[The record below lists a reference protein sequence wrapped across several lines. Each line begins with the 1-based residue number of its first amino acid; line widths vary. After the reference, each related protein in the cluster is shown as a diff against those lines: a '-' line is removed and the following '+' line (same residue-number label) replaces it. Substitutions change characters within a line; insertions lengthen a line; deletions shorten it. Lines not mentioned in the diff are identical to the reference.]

1 VAAYGHV
8 AHEQTNKTGVE
19 HLKMILLMAYMSHGK
34 ASAPAKI
41 ILFGE
46 HFVVYGSPA
55 ILAAIN
61 KRVSVDTYTTI
72 DEEDKIVIRSD
83 IGVAGRYSNDG
94 EFDALEGG
102 RKSKAILDPLHSAIK
117 EVLLI
122 RNEKRIGI
130 EVCIS
135 SRVPPGI
142 GLGSSAASCVATVAA
157 VASLFQKN
165 TSRQKVCEL
174 AIASE
179 KLIHKRTS
187 GADCYVSTFGGL
199 MQYYSTSKNFKNIQ
213 TKGLLSLVVASTGVK
228 HSTSELVAG
237 VKRFKDTNEIL
248 FESLAKQASDICVQA
263 CTAIKSGKLDKIG
276 ELMNENQI
284 LLQRIGISHHKVH
297 DIIDI
302 CSRAGAIG
310 AKITGAG
317 GGGAV
322 IALAESKQES
332 TKIASRVKAAGY
344 QSFEVEI
351 DYNGL
356 ST

>member
-1 VAAYGHV
+1 
-8 AHEQTNKTGVE
+8 
-19 HLKMILLMAYMSHGK
+19 MILLMAHMSHGN
-34 ASAPAKI
+34 ASAPAKV

-46 HFVVYGSPA
+46 HFVVYGGPA

-61 KRVSVDTYTTI
+61 KRISVDAHTLLH
-72 DEEDKIVIRSD
+72 DEGKIVIRSD
-83 IGVAGRYSNDG
+83 IGAAGEYWYTG
-94 EFDALEGG
+94 EFNALEGG
-102 RKSKAILDPLHSAIK
+102 RKAKAVLDPLYRAIRQ
-117 EVLLI
+117 VLLM
-122 RNEKRIGI
+122 RNKKNKKIGI
-130 EVCIS
+130 EVDIS

-157 VASLFQKN
+157 VDSLFEKN
-165 TSRQKVCEL
+165 PSRQEVCKI
-174 AIASE
+174 AIESE
-179 KLIHKRTS
+179 RQIHKRTS

-199 MQYYSTSKNFKNIQ
+199 MQYYSKSKSFKSIEA
-213 TKGLLSLVVASTGVK
+213 KGSLSLVVASTGIK
-228 HSTSELVAG
+228 HYTSDLVAG
-237 VKRFKDTNEIL
+237 VKRFKDTNKTL
-248 FESLAKQASDICVQA
+248 FESLAKQASDICLQA
-263 CTAIKSGKLDKIG
+263 WTAIESGKSDKVG

-284 LLQRIGISHHKVH
+284 ILQQIGISHYKVH

-322 IALAESKQES
+322 IALAASKQES
-332 TKIASRVKAAGY
+332 SKIASHVRTAGY

-356 ST
+356 SV

>member
-1 VAAYGHV
+1 
-8 AHEQTNKTGVE
+8 
-19 HLKMILLMAYMSHGK
+19 MSHGK
-34 ASAPAKI
+34 ASAPAKV

-61 KRVSVDTYTTI
+61 KRISVNARTI
-72 DEEDKIVIRSD
+72 IHDENKIVIRSD
-83 IGVAGRYSNDG
+83 IGVAGEYNNNNG
-94 EFDALEGG
+94 KFNALEGG
-102 RKSKAILDPLHSAIK
+102 SKAKLVLDPLYGAIRQ
-117 EVLLI
+117 VLLM
-122 RNEKRIGI
+122 RNNKKQKNNVGI
-130 EVCIS
+130 EIGIS

-157 VASLFQKN
+157 VDSLFQEN
-165 TSRQKVCEL
+165 PSRQKVCEL
-174 AIASE
+174 AIESE
-179 KLIHKRTS
+179 RLIHKRTS

-199 MQYYSTSKNFKNIQ
+199 MQYYGKSKSFKNIE
-213 TKGLLSLVVASTGVK
+213 TKGQSLCLVVANTGIN
-228 HSTSELVAG
+228 HSTSDLVAG
-237 VKRFKDTNEIL
+237 VKKFRDRNRIL
-248 FESLAKQASDICVQA
+248 FKTLLNYASDICLQA
-263 CTAIKSGKLDKIG
+263 CAAIELGKYDKIG

-284 LLQRIGISHHKVH
+284 ILQQLGISHHKVR

-302 CSRAGAIG
+302 CRKAGAIG

-322 IALAESKQES
+322 IALAASKQES
-332 TKIASRVKAAGY
+332 TKIASRIRAAGY

-356 ST
+356 YV

>member
-1 VAAYGHV
+1 
-8 AHEQTNKTGVE
+8 
-19 HLKMILLMAYMSHGK
+19 MSRGK
-34 ASAPAKI
+34 ASAPAKV

-61 KRVSVDTYTTI
+61 KRISVDARTI
-72 DEEDKIVIRSD
+72 IHDENKIVIRSD
-83 IGVAGRYSNDG
+83 IGVAGEYHNNG
-94 EFDALEGG
+94 EFNALEGG
-102 RKSKAILDPLHSAIK
+102 SKAKAVLDPLYSAIRQ
-117 EVLLI
+117 VLLM
-122 RNEKRIGI
+122 RNKKKKNIGI
-130 EVCIS
+130 EVVIS

-157 VASLFQKN
+157 VDSLFQKN
-165 TSRQKVCEL
+165 SSRQKVCEL
-174 AIASE
+174 AIESE
-179 KLIHKRTS
+179 RLIHKRSS

-199 MQYYSTSKNFKNIQ
+199 MQYYGKSKSFKNIE
-213 TKGLLSLVVASTGVK
+213 TKGSLSLVVASTGIK
-228 HSTSELVAG
+228 HSTSDLVAG
-237 VKRFKDTNEIL
+237 VKRFKDTNRIL
-248 FESLAKQASDICVQA
+248 FESLSKQASGICLQA
-263 CTAIKSGKLDKIG
+263 CTAIESGKCDKIG

-284 LLQRIGISHHKVH
+284 ILEQIGISHHKVR

-302 CSRAGAIG
+302 CSKAGAIG

-322 IALAESKQES
+322 IALAASKQES
-332 TKIASRVKAAGY
+332 TKIASHVKAAGY

-356 ST
+356 YV